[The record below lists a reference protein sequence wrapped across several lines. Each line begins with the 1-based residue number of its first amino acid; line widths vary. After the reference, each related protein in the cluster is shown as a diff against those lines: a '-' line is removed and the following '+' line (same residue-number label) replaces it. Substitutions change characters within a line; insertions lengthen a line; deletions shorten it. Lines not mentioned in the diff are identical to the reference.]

1 MSAVC
6 DTYAIAQAIEEEG
19 VHVVSTDE
27 KTGMQALER
36 VAPKKPARPGLTE
49 RIESEYKRHG
59 TLCLIANFMVATG
72 RVEAAT
78 IGPTRTEEDFVAHVA
93 QTIDTDPDGGWVW
106 VADQLNTHK
115 SESLVVLVA
124 ERCGITEDLG
134 IKGKSGILKSMATR
148 KAFLEDPIHRIR
160 FVYTPKHSSWL
171 NQVEYWF
178 SILARRFL
186 KRSSTKGAVK
196 REAIAGACQCR

>member
-1 MSAVC
+1 VSAVC

-78 IGPTRTEEDFVAHVA
+78 IGPTRTEKDFVAHVA

-115 SESLVVLVA
+115 SESLVVLA
-124 ERCGITEDLG
+124 SQRSSESRARAGF
-134 IKGKSGILKSMATR
+134 SRAWR
-148 KAFLEDPIHRIR
+148 PAR
-160 FVYTPKHSSWL
+160 HSSKT
-171 NQVEYWF
+171 QPTEF
-178 SILARRFL
+178 A
-186 KRSSTKGAVK
+186 SSTRQNTVLG
-196 REAIAGACQCR
+196 